1 MKIYS
6 ISLVIKKMQIKT
18 HSEVYQIPTKTA
30 VIKKKKKRQTIA
42 STGEKCGEI
51 RILSIACRTFFL
63 LATPHVG
70 S

>member
-30 VIKKKKKRQTIA
+30 VIKKRQTIA

-51 RILSIACRTFFL
+51 RILSIACRTFFF
-63 LATPHVG
+63 LAMPHEG